1 MGNMGARKAV
11 GLLDRGEMK
20 FSRKEVMLMKQE
32 YILLLLN
39 LIEKG
44 LVSSITVSKTLVI
57 IRIKKQ

>member
-1 MGNMGARKAV
+1 MMSISEKG
-11 GLLDRGEMK
+11 
-20 FSRKEVMLMKQE
+20 VMLMKQE

-44 LVSSITVSKTLVI
+44 LVSSITVSKTLVV

>member
-1 MGNMGARKAV
+1 M
-11 GLLDRGEMK
+11 EI
-20 FSRKEVMLMKQE
+20 SHKEVMLMKRE

>member
-20 FSRKEVMLMKQE
+20 VSRKEVMLMKQE

-39 LIEKG
+39 LIA
-44 LVSSITVSKTLVI
+44 SITVSKTLIV
-57 IRIKKQ
+57 IRIKK